1 MERSIELTSLAH
13 RKFYGGLGGT
23 RSFWKMRMDAIPVS
37 KTRYRNLSAPRH
49 MAIIA
54 RIRKWI
60 SPMPFKVR
68 ALQRVERAIGRVA
81 KLIEI
86 YEPFI
91 LEDEHVF
98 EAENI
103 RILSAALP
111 AEERELFGYDPG
123 SFNWK
128 DYWIDVH
135 IPALRRWCYP
145 LIEGRPLD
153 QRQRRSF
160 RLQRNVER
168 QRQSTPQQLTPPFE
182 RRAMGH

>member
-1 MERSIELTSLAH
+1 
-13 RKFYGGLGGT
+13 
-23 RSFWKMRMDAIPVS
+23 
-37 KTRYRNLSAPRH
+37 
-49 MAIIA
+49 
-54 RIRKWI
+54 
-60 SPMPFKVR
+60 MPFKVR
-68 ALQRVERAIGRVA
+68 ALQRAERAIGRVA

-91 LEDEHVF
+91 LEDEHIF

-103 RILSAALP
+103 RLLSAGLP
-111 AEERELFGYDPG
+111 ADERELFEYDPG

-160 RLQRNVER
+160 RLQSNAVR
-168 QRQSTPQQLTPPFE
+168 QSGSTPQPQTGSAMTNRFE
-182 RRAMGH
+182 RRAMGN